1 MDNKSINGSG
11 LAHLWSK
18 IKATFATK
26 KELQDAIGDIPSGGG
41 EGSSAVQ
48 EIEWVEGTYNLQS
61 NSIETLTHSFGDID
75 QAFAIGKVVK
85 IKLTVFTSS
94 STAIRIC
101 GNLITQGVEFDSLFS
116 MTPKLFRF
124 HFFINE
130 NFGGGVLLYSAVL
143 TIYSSGEKSVSL
155 KIVNTTNPS

>member
-1 MDNKSINGSG
+1 MDSKGINSTG
-11 LAHLWSK
+11 LAHLWNK
-18 IKATFATK
+18 IKTTFATK
-26 KELQDAIGDIPSGGG
+26 QYVQNAIAGIGGGGG
-41 EGSSAVQ
+41 EGGSAVQ

-61 NSIETLTHSFGDID
+61 NSIETLTHSFDDID

-101 GNLITQGVEFDSLFS
+101 GNLITQGVEFDSSFS
-116 MTPKLFRF
+116 MTPNLFRF
-124 HFFINE
+124 QFFINE
-130 NFGGGVLLYSAVL
+130 NFGGGVMLYSAVL
-143 TIYSSGEKSVSL
+143 TIYSDDKKSVSL